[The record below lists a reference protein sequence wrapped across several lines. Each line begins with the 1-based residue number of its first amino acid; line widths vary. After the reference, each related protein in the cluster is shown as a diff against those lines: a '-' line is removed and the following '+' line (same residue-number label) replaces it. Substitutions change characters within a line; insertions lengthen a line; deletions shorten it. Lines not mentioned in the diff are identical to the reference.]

1 MQYSELYYYGLLLV
15 FGVIAYMIV
24 IDKNVA
30 TYIIL
35 LGKLA
40 KLNIN
45 RFIFWLKFYPRL
57 RFDTFWL
64 KRKSK
69 KALNA
74 LKQEQS

>member
-1 MQYSELYYYGLLLV
+1 MQHSELYYYGLLLV
-15 FGVIAYMIV
+15 FGVVAYMIV
-24 IDKNVA
+24 VDKNVA
-30 TYIIL
+30 IYIVL
-35 LGKLA
+35 LGKLV

-74 LKQEQS
+74 LKREQS

>member
-15 FGVIAYMIV
+15 FGIIAYMIV

-69 KALNA
+69 KTLNA
-74 LKQEQS
+74 LKQEQL

>member
-15 FGVIAYMIV
+15 FGVVAYMIIV
-24 IDKNVA
+24 DKNVA
-30 TYIIL
+30 AYIIL

-40 KLNIN
+40 KLQVN
-45 RFIFWLKFYPRL
+45 RFIFWVKFYPRL

>member
-1 MQYSELYYYGLLLV
+1 MQHSELYYYGLLLV
-15 FGVIAYMIV
+15 FGVVAYMIIV
-24 IDKNVA
+24 DKNVA
-30 TYIIL
+30 TYIVL

-40 KLNIN
+40 KLQVN
-45 RFIFWLKFYPRL
+45 RFIFWIKFYPRL

>member
-1 MQYSELYYYGLLLV
+1 MQHSELYYYGLLLV
-15 FGVIAYMIV
+15 FGVVAYMIV

-30 TYIIL
+30 IYIVL

-74 LKQEQS
+74 LKREQS

>member
-1 MQYSELYYYGLLLV
+1 MQHSELYYYGLLLV

-24 IDKNVA
+24 VDKNVA
-30 TYIIL
+30 AYIIL

-40 KLNIN
+40 KLQVN
-45 RFIFWLKFYPRL
+45 RFIFWIKFYPRL

>member
-1 MQYSELYYYGLLLV
+1 MEYYLYYYALLFV

-24 IDKNVA
+24 VDKNVA
-30 TYIIL
+30 TFIIL
-35 LGKLA
+35 LGKMA
-40 KLNIN
+40 RVSIS
-45 RFIFWLKFYPRL
+45 RFIFWVKFYPRL
-57 RFDTFWL
+57 RYDTFWL

>member
-1 MQYSELYYYGLLLV
+1 MQHSELYYYGLLLV
-15 FGVIAYMIV
+15 FGVVAYMIIV
-24 IDKNVA
+24 DKNVA
-30 TYIIL
+30 AYIIL

-40 KLNIN
+40 KLQIN
-45 RFIFWLKFYPRL
+45 RFIFWIKFYPRL

>member
-1 MQYSELYYYGLLLV
+1 MQNSELYYYGLLLV
-15 FGVIAYMIV
+15 FGVVAYMIIV
-24 IDKNVA
+24 DKNVA

-40 KLNIN
+40 KLQVN
-45 RFIFWLKFYPRL
+45 RFIFWVKFYPRL

>member
-1 MQYSELYYYGLLLV
+1 MRHSDLYYYGLLLV
-15 FGVIAYMIV
+15 FGVVAYMIV
-24 IDKNVA
+24 VDKNVA

-35 LGKLA
+35 LGKIA
-40 KLNIN
+40 KLKVS

>member
-1 MQYSELYYYGLLLV
+1 MQHSELYYYGLLLV
-15 FGVIAYMIV
+15 FGVVAYMIV
-24 IDKNVA
+24 VDKNVA
-30 TYIIL
+30 IYIVL

-40 KLNIN
+40 KLNIK
-45 RFIFWLKFYPRL
+45 RFIFWVKFYPRL

>member
-1 MQYSELYYYGLLLV
+1 MQHSELYYYGLLLV
-15 FGVIAYMIV
+15 FGVVAYMIV
-24 IDKNVA
+24 VDKNVA
-30 TYIIL
+30 TYIVL

-40 KLNIN
+40 KLQVN
-45 RFIFWLKFYPRL
+45 RFIFWVKFYPRL

>member
-1 MQYSELYYYGLLLV
+1 MQHSELYYYGLLLV
-15 FGVIAYMIV
+15 FGVVAYMIV
-24 IDKNVA
+24 VDKNVA
-30 TYIIL
+30 IYIVL

-45 RFIFWLKFYPRL
+45 RFIFWVKFYPRL

>member
-1 MQYSELYYYGLLLV
+1 MQNSELYYYGLLLV
-15 FGVIAYMIV
+15 FGVVAYMIIV
-24 IDKNVA
+24 DKNVA
-30 TYIIL
+30 AYIIL

-40 KLNIN
+40 KLQIN
-45 RFIFWLKFYPRL
+45 RFIFWVKFYPRL

>member
-1 MQYSELYYYGLLLV
+1 MQHSELYYYGLLLV
-15 FGVIAYMIV
+15 FGVVAYMIV
-24 IDKNVA
+24 VDKNVA

-40 KLNIN
+40 KLQVN
-45 RFIFWLKFYPRL
+45 RFIFWIKFYPRL